1 MRIRMI
7 RHAITLAALALL
19 LVRPATPA
27 YAQAKPASVGGS
39 WQVSMEGQGNGPA
52 VKQTLAIVEQKGGAI
67 SGTLKAPQG
76 TAVPFHGTVK
86 GANIAFSLIRKTPD
100 GDVTQEFAGTVAGDS
115 ITGTVTQGQFH
126 VGWTAARSKQQ
137 AAAR

>member
-1 MRIRMI
+1 MRIQMI

-27 YAQAKPASVGGS
+27 HAQTKPASVGGS

-52 VKQTLAIVEQKGGAI
+52 VKQTLAIVEQRAARSVGRSRRPRA
-67 SGTLKAPQG
+67 TRF
-76 TAVPFHGTVK
+76 TFHGTVK

-100 GDVTQEFAGTVAGDS
+100 GDVTQQFAGTVAGDS

-126 VGWTAARSKQQ
+126 VGWMAARSKQQ
-137 AAAR
+137 AAAL